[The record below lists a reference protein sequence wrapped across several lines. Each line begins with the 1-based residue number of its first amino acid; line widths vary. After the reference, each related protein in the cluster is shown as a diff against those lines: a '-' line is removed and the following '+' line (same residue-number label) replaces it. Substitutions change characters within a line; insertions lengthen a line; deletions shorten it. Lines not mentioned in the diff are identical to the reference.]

1 MICVGEILELESE
14 DLCLIPDSCHIAAMR
29 IWASHFPSRNF
40 GFFIC
45 KWVYS
50 ATQLT
55 HWKTTVLPGN
65 HTEIVGIIIIQL
77 NRALNGGRSQDLFM
91 AKTDTQF
98 LQWFSESPFWVS
110 KNWHSAFLTRDQ
122 ILKYYTDI
130 VLNFSYFL
138 IRCMHLCPTL
148 VVSDSLQTYEP

>member
-14 DLCLIPDSCHIAAMR
+14 DLGLIPDSCHIAAMR

-55 HWKTTVLPGN
+55 LENYSIAW
-65 HTEIVGIIIIQL
+65 ESY
-77 NRALNGGRSQDLFM
+77 RNGRHNYYS
-91 AKTDTQF
+91 TQ
-98 LQWFSESPFWVS
+98 
-110 KNWHSAFLTRDQ
+110 
-122 ILKYYTDI
+122 
-130 VLNFSYFL
+130 
-138 IRCMHLCPTL
+138 
-148 VVSDSLQTYEP
+148 